1 MTRPVQ
7 FLGRI
12 RHGKFKD
19 ITFER
24 HVEQAFPGLDKII
37 AERIVIQVSVCRHVD
52 CCVVLLFVVVMRYIC
67 GVVTVLHL
75 LLRHHFRVLVAAQR
89 LEALFFA
96 KYGVPRAAS
105 ASIFFGRR
113 MLLQ

>member
-24 HVEQAFPGLDKII
+24 HVEQAFTGLDKII
-37 AERIVIQVSVCRHVD
+37 AERIVVQVSVCRHVE
-52 CCVVLLFVVVMRYIC
+52 CCVVLLFVVVMIYIC
-67 GVVTVLHL
+67 GVVSCY
-75 LLRHHFRVLVAAQR
+75 R
-89 LEALFFA
+89 LPYF
-96 KYGVPRAAS
+96 
-105 ASIFFGRR
+105 IFSSVIISGS
-113 MLLQ
+113 